1 MAPASCTP
9 RGAVPLVEWVGGRR
23 RGWRRVRAR
32 CRVVS
37 SFPGQTVALT
47 LGSSWEQNVNRKEL
61 IAAVAGK
68 ARVAEADTDKVLAA
82 FQDVVFDVVA
92 DGQDKLSLPGFLTFE
107 QGARAAREG
116 RNPATGETIQIAAA
130 KTMKVTAGSKLK
142 AAAAG

>member
-1 MAPASCTP
+1 LRPAWAPYWL
-9 RGAVPLVEWVGGRR
+9 VPSY
-23 RGWRRVRAR
+23 R
-32 CRVVS
+32 CQALS
-37 SFPGQTVALT
+37 LT
-47 LGSSWEQNVNRKEL
+47 LGSSQEQNVNRKEL

-68 ARVAEADTDKVLAA
+68 AGVAEADTDKVLAA

-116 RNPATGETIQIAAA
+116 RNPATGETIQIAAT
-130 KTMKVTAGSKLK
+130 KTVKVTAGSKLK

>member
-1 MAPASCTP
+1 M
-9 RGAVPLVEWVGGRR
+9 
-23 RGWRRVRAR
+23 
-32 CRVVS
+32 
-37 SFPGQTVALT
+37 
-47 LGSSWEQNVNRKEL
+47 NRKEL

-92 DGQDKLSLPGFLTFE
+92 DGKDKLTLPGFLTFE

-116 RNPATGETIQIAAA
+116 RNPATGETIQIAAT
-130 KTMKVTAGSKLK
+130 KTVKVTAGSKLK